1 MTSTGTIWRLA
12 LASEL
17 LFVGDG
23 GTTEAQGPSKRSGY
37 ELSLFYNPADWLTF
51 DAEYSKSRGRLT
63 DLPSGEN
70 RIPGAIETVIAGGFV
85 AKYGRSSVGARL
97 RHFGS
102 YSLIEDDSVRAD
114 STTVANAR
122 LGYKLGRIELAADL
136 LNIFNSK
143 DKEIEY
149 FYASRLQGEP
159 PDGIEDRHFKAV
171 EPRQLR
177 VSALVKF

>member
-1 MTSTGTIWRLA
+1 M
-12 LASEL
+12 
-17 LFVGDG
+17 
-23 GTTEAQGPSKRSGY
+23 
-37 ELSLFYNPADWLTF
+37 
-51 DAEYSKSRGRLT
+51 T
-63 DLPSGEN
+63 DLPNGAN
-70 RIPGAIETVIAGGFV
+70 RIPGAIETVVAGGFV
-85 AKYGRSSVGARL
+85 VKYGRASLGARL

-114 STTVANAR
+114 PTTVANAR
-122 LGYKLGRIELAADL
+122 VGYKLGKVELAADL

-159 PDGIEDRHFKAV
+159 PGGIEDRHFKAV

-177 VSALVKF
+177 VSALYNF

>member
-1 MTSTGTIWRLA
+1 
-12 LASEL
+12 

-23 GTTEAQGPSKRSGY
+23 GTTEAQGPSKRRGF
-37 ELSLFYNPADWLTF
+37 ELAMFYNPAEWLTL
-51 DAEYSKSRGRLT
+51 DAEYTRSRGRLT

-70 RIPGAIETVIAGGFV
+70 NIPGAIESVIAGGFV
-85 AKYGRSSVGARL
+85 FTYGRASLGARL

-114 STTVANAR
+114 PTTVVNAR
-122 LGYKLGRIELAADL
+122 LGYSLGSIELAADL
-136 LNIFNSK
+136 LNVFNSK

-159 PDGIEDRHFKAV
+159 PEGIEDRHFKAV